1 MRRCCGPL
9 WEGDRAQGAES
20 NPERPNVDIKQ
31 GAIKLPGLRV
41 AYLLLWFPEPSQ
53 TFVLEEV
60 NTLVR
65 LGLEVRVYTLYGPR
79 RPTRTAGMARVL
91 APVRHLGV
99 LAAGKLLRD
108 LARLGRDWGPGAGQF
123 LRQVLL
129 RRWRSLETAGE
140 ALWAAAAGVHLAKEF
155 QITGIGHIHAPWADG
170 PATAAWVASH
180 LSGIPFS
187 FSARARDLHPP
198 DGALLEKLA
207 ATSLVRTNT
216 RAHER
221 YLAALAPRE
230 AAKIVNIYNGVSL
243 APEPAPPR
251 RCQPPFRLLALG
263 RLVPKKGYAVLL
275 AACRLL
281 AREGFDFHLTLA
293 GDGPERQRLR
303 RLIWRYGLKGRV
315 TLPGFVPHCE
325 VPHLLQ
331 EADLFIM
338 PSIIAPSGD
347 RDGIPNVVLEALLHE
362 VPVVATE
369 ISGLPEVIRPGT
381 TGWLTRAADPERLAR
396 AVQEAAADPREARR
410 RALAGRDLV
419 AREFDSRRNYTRL
432 KALFD
437 GLAGKKTGKP

>member
-1 MRRCCGPL
+1 M
-9 WEGDRAQGAES
+9 
-20 NPERPNVDIKQ
+20 
-31 GAIKLPGLRV
+31 AIKRAATNHPGFRV

-65 LGLEVRVYTLYGPR
+65 LGLNVGVYTLYGPR
-79 RPTRTAGMARVL
+79 PPDRIAGMARVL
-91 APVRHLGV
+91 APVRHLGAP
-99 LAAGKLLRD
+99 AARKVLRD
-108 LARLGRDWGPGAGQF
+108 LIRLGRDRGPGAEEF

-155 QITGIGHIHAPWADG
+155 QARGINHLHAPWADG

-180 LSGIPFS
+180 FSGIPFS

-207 ATSLVRTNT
+207 AASLVRTNT
-216 RAHER
+216 RANER
-221 YLAALAPRE
+221 YLATLAPRE

-243 APEPAPPR
+243 PPAAAPSR
-251 RCQPPFRLLALG
+251 RWQPPCRLLALG

-293 GDGPERQRLR
+293 GDGPERRKLWQLTE
-303 RLIWRYGLKGRV
+303 RYGLQGRV
-315 TLPGFVPHCE
+315 ALSGFVPHRE
-325 VPHLLQ
+325 VPRLLQ
-331 EADLFIM
+331 EADLFVM
-338 PSIIAPSGD
+338 PSLIAPSGD
-347 RDGIPNVVLEALLHE
+347 RDGIPNVVLEALVHE
-362 VPVVATE
+362 VPVVATGV
-369 ISGLPEVIRPGT
+369 SGLPEVIHPGA
-381 TGWLTRAADPERLAR
+381 TGWLTRPADPEDLAR
-396 AVQEAAADPREARR
+396 AVKEACADRREARR

-419 AREFDSRRNYTRL
+419 AREFDSGKNYGRL
-432 KALFD
+432 KVMFEEIIAK
-437 GLAGKKTGKP
+437 GSPPMASVS